1 MKARKSLEE
10 YLAKKARGFSWD
22 SIICFAIAGIFI
34 PSSLGREKDPGRI
47 WQKWHLEDCCGS
59 VRDGVWDTTCADS
72 GKVPMAWIQPLGLAN
87 VNTVTE

>member
-34 PSSLGREKDPGRI
+34 PSSLGREKDPARWVNHGR
-47 WQKWHLEDCCGS
+47 
-59 VRDGVWDTTCADS
+59 VWEMREALRLAFNIPECYAIDS
-72 GKVPMAWIQPLGLAN
+72 
-87 VNTVTE
+87 